1 MGGGGAYLCRE
12 MIRFWSLLLV
22 FGLAACA
29 FGSSNPDG
37 QSVLRSAGQ
46 ALASVHSVSADVKFG
61 PGIAVQGLTLSSAT
75 AKIALPASSDAVFK
89 VRQGDFLVDV
99 RVVTVGGV
107 GYIQLPFSK
116 FTQLTAVQSAELPD
130 LATLFDSAHG
140 LPAVMASGSSVRWE
154 ASEKVGGVDTDRVAA
169 VYSPD
174 QIGSVLA
181 SSAARPAANVKAVWW
196 VGKSDHLLRRV
207 VLTGP
212 LLAPGKDVSVDI
224 TLHDFNAPVT
234 IVAPAV

>member
-1 MGGGGAYLCRE
+1 
-12 MIRFWSLLLV
+12 MIRLGSLLLV
-22 FGLAACA
+22 FGLAGCA

-75 AKIALPASSDAVFK
+75 AKIAVPASSDAIFK

-99 RVVTVGGV
+99 RVVTVGGA

-116 FTQLTAVQSAELPD
+116 FTQLTAAQSAELPN
-130 LATLFDSAHG
+130 LAMLFDPTHG
-140 LPAVMASGSSVRWE
+140 LPVVMASGSAARWE
-154 ASEKVGGVDTDRVAA
+154 ASEKMGGVDSDRVSA

-181 SSAARPAANVKAVWW
+181 SSAARPAASVKAVWW
-196 VGKSDHLLRRV
+196 VGSSDHLVRRV

-212 LLAPGKDVSVDI
+212 LLGPAKDVSVDI